1 MNSITWWIWSLAVAI
16 SAIRSDQFLIPV
28 MSILVFIYVV
38 TKRGTNTVWGN
49 SFKFSIQLAISA
61 LIIRFIFAVLIGTQL
76 PGEVLFTLPQ
86 IQMPDFLVGI
96 RIGGA
101 VTEARLLSVL
111 DESLTFALIV
121 IAFGAATSL
130 SSPIALIKMI
140 SSRIYLF
147 GVTLIIAFSV
157 LPQIVASYQR
167 VKMAR
172 KFRGE
177 AKINLRN
184 FYKILTPVLEESLE
198 KAIDLSAAMESR
210 GFGYSKRPTRYRAEA
225 FNFADLLITSISIY
239 LLLFLPTLLSSLTL
253 FFALLI
259 FIAFASA
266 PLWIT
271 KPLQVA
277 R

>member
-1 MNSITWWIWSLAVAI
+1 
-16 SAIRSDQFLIPV
+16 
-28 MSILVFIYVV
+28 
-38 TKRGTNTVWGN
+38 
-49 SFKFSIQLAISA
+49 
-61 LIIRFIFAVLIGTQL
+61 
-76 PGEVLFTLPQ
+76 
-86 IQMPDFLVGI
+86 
-96 RIGGA
+96 
-101 VTEARLLSVL
+101 
-111 DESLTFALIV
+111 
-121 IAFGAATSL
+121 
-130 SSPIALIKMI
+130 MI

-184 FYKILTPVLEESLE
+184 FNKILTPVLEESLE

-210 GFGYSKRPTRYRAEA
+210 GFGYSKRPTRYRAET
-225 FNFADLLITSISIY
+225 FNFTDLLITSISIY

-253 FFALLI
+253 VFALLI
-259 FIAFASA
+259 FITFASA

>member
-16 SAIRSDQFLIPV
+16 SAIRSDQFLVAIV
-28 MSILVFIYVV
+28 SILLFIFIVF
-38 TKRGTNTVWGN
+38 KRGTNTVWGN
-49 SFKFSIQLAISA
+49 SFKFAVQLAISA
-61 LIIRFIFAVLIGTQL
+61 LVIRFVFAVLIGTQL
-76 PGEVLFTLPQ
+76 PGEILFSLPQ
-86 IQMPDFLVGI
+86 IQMPDFLAGI

-101 VTEARLLSVL
+101 VTEARLFSVL

-130 SSPIALIKMI
+130 SSPIALIKML

-177 AKINLRN
+177 AKITIRN
-184 FYKILTPVLEESLE
+184 FNKILTPVLEESLE

-210 GFGYSKRPTRYRAEA
+210 GFGYSKRPTRYRAEQ
-225 FNFADLLITSISIY
+225 FVFVDFVVTIISIY
-239 LLLFLPTLLSSLTL
+239 LILFLPTLLSS
-253 FFALLI
+253 FALIISLLI

-271 KPLQVA
+271 KPVQVT